1 MCIRNCLVLLVSP
14 CQPDTGQGCAAVSLY
29 NNSIILLF
37 SVSFQ
42 VKDEDLCQVTEA
54 LGPALRS
61 LNLAN
66 NRRVTH
72 LGLISVGDHCPD
84 LLRLQLVYGTFID
97 VGLQGIARCA
107 KLQVRDS

>member
-1 MCIRNCLVLLVSP
+1 M
-14 CQPDTGQGCAAVSLY
+14 GCAAVSLY
-29 NNSIILLF
+29 DNSSIILLF
-37 SVSFQ
+37 AVASQ
-42 VKDEDLCQVTEA
+42 VRDEDLCQVTEA
-54 LGPALRS
+54 LGPGLRS

-72 LGLISVGDHCPD
+72 LGLISVGNHCPN